1 MLKTIFIS
9 PCMVG
14 REVTGAT
21 VGMLVGSSDGNFDG
35 LTEGLVVDRRVDG
48 DADGTNEGDCECSP
62 DGAAEAVTCGADDG
76 DSLEFGVGASV
87 L

>member
-1 MLKTIFIS
+1 MSTRMLSVNRLSLLLVSLKPILMLKAIFIS
-9 PCMVG
+9 PCVVG

-48 DADGTNEGDCECSP
+48 DADGTNEGD
-62 DGAAEAVTCGADDG
+62 
-76 DSLEFGVGASV
+76 
-87 L
+87 